1 MQWGPLVR
9 PHLRCHP
16 AHHRGQTLHDSGGGY
31 RPEITLPL
39 FVLHGISVWHMLGGW
54 VCVTTR
60 WHIKTSGKLTV
71 SFVLFMP
78 QPQVGKKNRK
88 LHFSV
93 AELNLLKSF
102 TNDKGIRD
110 ALQKMEHILYMVLA
124 KNAYTHCLDA
134 CKRLMNYYCCCKC
147 LQPPVF
153 LCGDHIFITQE
164 SN

>member
-1 MQWGPLVR
+1 
-9 PHLRCHP
+9 
-16 AHHRGQTLHDSGGGY
+16 
-31 RPEITLPL
+31 
-39 FVLHGISVWHMLGGW
+39 
-54 VCVTTR
+54 
-60 WHIKTSGKLTV
+60 
-71 SFVLFMP
+71 MP

-134 CKRLMNYYCCCKC
+134 CKSEL
-147 LQPPVF
+147 L
-153 LCGDHIFITQE
+153 LLL
-164 SN
+164 